1 MSSTCSPD
9 RSAPRLTRRLRPAVD
24 WRIRAVDRP
33 LDRWTTAATIDR
45 IHGATIMTL
54 SFRRILATT
63 GAAILL
69 SVAAIGVVRAIAP
82 ASPTSPSPAV
92 VSDGGAGGTAVGV
105 PPAAAIATVDDPV
118 AAELDALLA
127 ADQTAAAPSTSAGV
141 IARGR
146 IRRLAASRHLV
157 HATVVVNL
165 AKGGLTTIQLDHGT
179 ISAVG
184 ASTLTISEAGG
195 GSVTVDLG
203 PKTRVRRNA
212 AKASIADLK
221 TADEVFVMSKAESGG
236 TTAYLVVV
244 PKP

>member
-1 MSSTCSPD
+1 
-9 RSAPRLTRRLRPAVD
+9 
-24 WRIRAVDRP
+24 
-33 LDRWTTAATIDR
+33 
-45 IHGATIMTL
+45 MTL
-54 SFRRILATT
+54 SLRRILATT

-69 SVAAIGVVRAIAP
+69 SVAALGVVRAIAP

-92 VSDGGAGGTAVGV
+92 LSDGGAAGTAGT
-105 PPAAAIATVDDPV
+105 AAVDDPV
-118 AAELDALLA
+118 GSELDAILA
-127 ADQTAAAPSTSAGV
+127 ADQTAAAPNTSAGV
-141 IARGR
+141 IVRGR
-146 IRRLAASRHLV
+146 IRRLATSRHLV

-203 PKTRVRRNA
+203 PETRVRRNA

-221 TADEVFVMSKAESGG
+221 TADEVFVMSKVESGG